1 MKFLGRIRA
10 LDISNNDKYFASTA
24 NDSYIRLYETRTG
37 NLLHL
42 LSGRE
47 CFVMLYLMMLF

>member
-42 LSGRE
+42 LSVE
-47 CFVMLYLMMLF
+47 NVL